1 MDPATLAI
9 NTTRGEAM
17 HAVVRYVLWAER
29 ALGEDAQTTGI
40 GFAHEAR
47 DLLEQH
53 LDPITD
59 PSLAIRAV
67 YGQWFPQFVRLDKNW
82 ARQLAPL
89 VFPTAPE
96 LAAHFDAAWNTYVV
110 FNRPFTDVF
119 GVLQDAYGRAVQKAG
134 EQDDAAPRSD
144 SPDEH
149 LADHLLTYRVLG
161 ATAGGDDD
169 LFARFWRT
177 AGSALRKQVLTR
189 AGWALEKS
197 PQLEPE
203 IGSRFAATWEW
214 IFAETNVSDIGALAG
229 FGAWLGAP
237 TFDAGWLLKQARA
250 VLDLGVHLDPDF
262 VVYRALSR
270 LASEHP
276 REAVA
281 VLRGMVLTDAEGW
294 SLHGSVDE
302 TREALRLVLVSEDA
316 DTRRDAEEL
325 VHLLGARGMIEF
337 RDLLSEVADN
347 GKAEDA
353 S

>member
-1 MDPATLAI
+1 
-9 NTTRGEAM
+9 M
-17 HAVVRYVLWAER
+17 HAVVRYVLWVER
-29 ALGEDAQTTGI
+29 ALGEDAQTAGI
-40 GFAHEAR
+40 GFAQEAR

-89 VFPTAPE
+89 VFPAAPE

-110 FNRPFTDVF
+110 FNHPFTDVF

-134 EQDDAAPRSD
+134 EQEDVTPKSD

-169 LFARFWRT
+169 LFTRFWRT
-177 AGSALRKQVLTR
+177 AGSALRKQVLRR

-214 IFAETNVSDIGALAG
+214 IFAETRASDPGALAG

-250 VLDLGVHLDPDF
+250 VLDLRVHLDPDF
-262 VVYRALSR
+262 VVYRALPR

-276 REAVA
+276 REVVA

-294 SLHGSVDE
+294 SLHGAVDA
-302 TREALRLVLVSEDA
+302 TREALQLVLASDDA
-316 DTRRDAEEL
+316 DTRRAAEEL

-337 RDLLSEVADN
+337 RDLVPDTAQID
-347 GKAEDA
+347 GREDT